1 MTINEQKRAKI
12 PSCSENDAI
21 SNRKRKENDRK
32 SGGKKEDGEENGKEG
47 VNMSGMD

>member
-12 PSCSENDAI
+12 PSCSESDAI
-21 SNRKRKENDRK
+21 AKRKRKENDGK

-47 VNMSGMD
+47 RKE